1 MKKTKAKI
9 LFLLAVLLELIGNF
23 VISYTDGFTDP
34 VPSVICFLIYSF
46 SAFLFGFSLKEINLG
61 IAYAVWSGVGIVFL
75 AIVLIYSCASPG
87 TPDGGPFDETPPRF
101 IGSSPRPGETSSK
114 AKKISM
120 EFDEIVKIEK
130 AAEKVI
136 ISPPQ
141 LEQAEIKANG
151 KKIQVELFDTLK
163 PNTTN

>member
-75 AIVLIYSCASPG
+75 AIVSVAWFHLPLTKVDIIGLIMII
-87 TPDGGPFDETPPRF
+87 
-101 IGSSPRPGETSSK
+101 IGVVGMDLFGSK
-114 AKKISM
+114 
-120 EFDEIVKIEK
+120 EE
-130 AAEKVI
+130 
-136 ISPPQ
+136 
-141 LEQAEIKANG
+141 
-151 KKIQVELFDTLK
+151 
-163 PNTTN
+163 